1 TAAPCA
7 PPWTAPQQVSPP
19 PPRPHAPTTQPTTG
33 PDRIPR
39 RFLTAGVTPADG
51 REYAVVKRSP
61 LYDYSRGEVVVFV
74 SPADHRS
81 RTIKRLIGLPGD
93 WISVPDKEEIRQIP
107 EGHCWVEGDNGSAS
121 WDSRSYGPGAAW
133 SGAGEGDTRGV
144 ATQQDGPRR
153 QEGAAGRKGH
163 AAAKSLVQLSS
174 FLAGLV
180 ALSCSFV
187 GSCRKIM

>member
-1 TAAPCA
+1 MAWAALKPVVKACIGGSLIGI
-7 PPWTAPQQVSPP
+7 TVSDRYFSVAAVHGGSM
-19 PPRPHAPTTQPTTG
+19 RPTLDGTT
-33 PDRIPR
+33 
-39 RFLTAGVTPADG
+39 ADG

-121 WDSRSYGPGAAW
+121 WDSRSYGPVPLG
-133 SGAGEGDTRGV
+133 
-144 ATQQDGPRR
+144 
-153 QEGAAGRKGH
+153 
-163 AAAKSLVQLSS
+163 LVQGRVTHVVWPPSKMGRVDKRVPPEGRVMPQRNL
-174 FLAGLV
+174 
-180 ALSCSFV
+180 
-187 GSCRKIM
+187 

>member
-1 TAAPCA
+1 MAWAALRPVVKACIGGSLIGI
-7 PPWTAPQQVSPP
+7 TVSDRYFSVAAVHGGSM
-19 PPRPHAPTTQPTTG
+19 RPTLDGTT
-33 PDRIPR
+33 
-39 RFLTAGVTPADG
+39 DG

-121 WDSRSYGPGAAW
+121 WDSRSYGPVPLG
-133 SGAGEGDTRGV
+133 
-144 ATQQDGPRR
+144 
-153 QEGAAGRKGH
+153 
-163 AAAKSLVQLSS
+163 LVQGRVTHVVWPPSKMGRVDKRVPPEGRVMPQRNL
-174 FLAGLV
+174 
-180 ALSCSFV
+180 
-187 GSCRKIM
+187 

>member
-1 TAAPCA
+1 MAWAALRPVVKACIGGSLIGI
-7 PPWTAPQQVSPP
+7 TVSDRYFSVAAVHGGSM
-19 PPRPHAPTTQPTTG
+19 RPTLDGTT
-33 PDRIPR
+33 
-39 RFLTAGVTPADG
+39 ADG

-121 WDSRSYGPGAAW
+121 WDSRSYGPVPLG
-133 SGAGEGDTRGV
+133 
-144 ATQQDGPRR
+144 
-153 QEGAAGRKGH
+153 
-163 AAAKSLVQLSS
+163 LVQGRVTHVVWPPSKMGRVDKRVPPEGRVMPQRNL
-174 FLAGLV
+174 
-180 ALSCSFV
+180 
-187 GSCRKIM
+187 

>member
-1 TAAPCA
+1 EGMAWAALKPVVKACIGGSLIGI
-7 PPWTAPQQVSPP
+7 TVSDRYFSVAAVHGGSM
-19 PPRPHAPTTQPTTG
+19 RPTLDGTT
-33 PDRIPR
+33 
-39 RFLTAGVTPADG
+39 ADG

-121 WDSRSYGPGAAW
+121 WDSRSYGPVPLG
-133 SGAGEGDTRGV
+133 
-144 ATQQDGPRR
+144 
-153 QEGAAGRKGH
+153 
-163 AAAKSLVQLSS
+163 LVQGRVTHVVWPPSKMGRVDKRVPPEGRVMPQRNL
-174 FLAGLV
+174 
-180 ALSCSFV
+180 
-187 GSCRKIM
+187 

>member
-1 TAAPCA
+1 MLGQLTFVADIKFDFFCC
-7 PPWTAPQQVSPP
+7 VV
-19 PPRPHAPTTQPTTG
+19 HA
-33 PDRIPR
+33 
-39 RFLTAGVTPADG
+39 
-51 REYAVVKRSP
+51 
-61 LYDYSRGEVVVFV
+61 
-74 SPADHRS
+74 
-81 RTIKRLIGLPGD
+81 
-93 WISVPDKEEIRQIP
+93 
-107 EGHCWVEGDNGSAS
+107 
-121 WDSRSYGPGAAW
+121 GAAW